1 MFSSCHSDGL
11 NKHPVFQ
18 IELVNTGVCIQKQSF
33 PFVSTALIFVLPSYF
48 CLLSPSVMTE
58 LPMVNAQSEIGRL
71 LGLVIMFL
79 VFLLSCSL
87 EQTEAGLRNWYLG
100 RLFLLLLSN
109 FQIIDETTA
118 LTFRDGSL
126 WQIED
131 LDKKSQA
138 AGILDYHSISK
149 ILFFT

>member
-1 MFSSCHSDGL
+1 
-11 NKHPVFQ
+11 
-18 IELVNTGVCIQKQSF
+18 
-33 PFVSTALIFVLPSYF
+33 
-48 CLLSPSVMTE
+48 MTE

-79 VFLLSCSL
+79 LFLLSCSL

-126 WQIED
+126 W
-131 LDKKSQA
+131 
-138 AGILDYHSISK
+138 
-149 ILFFT
+149 